1 MKKYLWMSSAAVV
14 IGSLRVK
21 MVFQIPKDDPYPD
34 DAWKKKLEEP
44 KEPGTET
51 WAVVKKI

>member
-1 MKKYLWMSSAAVV
+1 
-14 IGSLRVK
+14 

-44 KEPGTET
+44 KEPGTGT
-51 WAVVKKI
+51 